1 MKFINKICF
10 FGIMIGLL
18 WILVACREDS
28 TSMES
33 DNNDEPYII
42 AIENLTLGQEYEDT
56 EVVEEAVNAIIMP
69 LIHCQID
76 IVNYHIADHATK
88 VTLAIA
94 GGEKLDLINTGLTTN
109 IVSFVADGTVIPLE
123 NLLDQYAPLLLEKE
137 GDLLEATTIDGH
149 IYAIPSS
156 LYTSKAN
163 GLGFNEALLE
173 NNGLALPETID
184 LESLTK
190 LGKELKEKDP
200 TAYLLDNADGS
211 LSLFDVLNF
220 SEVFDVHYS
229 QGVIINPIY
238 NTKIVN
244 AYDTHAYSDYIHAIR
259 TWYEMGLMPEMAL
272 TSGLTGQDL
281 FNKGNVLMQQMNISP
296 VAQQIVNK
304 KGLDFEETLVATTP
318 VVSSLS
324 SIREYAWGI
333 TTTCEQ
339 PEKVMEF
346 LELLYN
352 NPDIANLLNHGIE
365 GIHYE
370 MFADDIIRYPEGVD
384 GENVGYGRIF
394 SMYGDAYETYQFGSE
409 EVDYHDQLI
418 EFESEA
424 KDLLTLGYFFES
436 RDVASRITAVNDVVN
451 EFRPLLESGVIED
464 VDGALE
470 AFRSALDEAGIDIII
485 EANQKQLDQWLERS
499 Q

>member
-1 MKFINKICF
+1 M
-10 FGIMIGLL
+10 
-18 WILVACREDS
+18 
-28 TSMES
+28 
-33 DNNDEPYII
+33 
-42 AIENLTLGQEYEDT
+42 
-56 EVVEEAVNAIIMP
+56 
-69 LIHCQID
+69 
-76 IVNYHIADHATK
+76 
-88 VTLAIA
+88 
-94 GGEKLDLINTGLTTN
+94 
-109 IVSFVADGTVIPLE
+109 
-123 NLLDQYAPLLLEKE
+123 
-137 GDLLEATTIDGH
+137 
-149 IYAIPSS
+149 
-156 LYTSKAN
+156 
-163 GLGFNEALLE
+163 
-173 NNGLALPETID
+173 
-184 LESLTK
+184 
-190 LGKELKEKDP
+190 
-200 TAYLLDNADGS
+200 
-211 LSLFDVLNF
+211 SLFDVFNF

-238 NTKIVN
+238 STKIVN
-244 AYDTHAYSDYIHAIR
+244 AYDTEAYSDYIHAIR

-339 PEKVMEF
+339 PEKVIEF

-352 NPDIANLLNHGIE
+352 NADIANLLNHGIE

-370 MFADDIIRYPEGVD
+370 MVTEDIIRYPEGVD

-394 SMYGDAYETYQFGSE
+394 SMYGDAYETYQFGSQ

-464 VDGALE
+464 VDGGLE

-485 EANQKQLDQWLERS
+485 EANQKQLDQWLEKN